1 LISSRDAL
9 PLPLAEALL
18 LVGVPDV
25 VTDMIVP
32 SASLTVV
39 VVVPSGL
46 VTRVVVVLP
55 ELEFELPP
63 PAALPPMVA
72 PPELESDTPPPAAWP
87 PLAAA
92 SAPLDEMPDVW
103 GVGWG

>member
-1 LISSRDAL
+1 M
-9 PLPLAEALL
+9 

-46 VTRVVVVLP
+46 VTTVVVVLP

-63 PAALPPMVA
+63 PAAWPPLVV
-72 PPELESDTPPPAAWP
+72 PPELESDTPLPAAWP
-87 PLAAA
+87 PLAAE
-92 SAPLDEMPDVW
+92 SAPFDEVPDVW
-103 GVGWG
+103 GVAWG